1 MSEPRFAGVTL
12 ADVQALQ
19 RAVGVNPDGI
29 YGPATHR
36 AVMAK
41 VAPAAPAAPP
51 DGKRRVD
58 ARAIA
63 LLHHFESC
71 KLTAYRC
78 PAGVWTI
85 GWGNTRYEDG
95 SPVKPGDRISQQRAD
110 ALFRNILATFEDGVS
125 RAAPKATD
133 HQFGAMVSLAYNIG
147 LAAFGRSSVLRH
159 HNAGAHDKAADAFLL
174 WNKAGGKVLPGLV
187 RRRNAERA
195 LYLGDFAAFNRTF
208 GFEQ

>member
-1 MSEPRFAGVTL
+1 MSAPRFAGVTL

-19 RAVGVNPDGI
+19 RAVGVDPDGI

-36 AVMAK
+36 AVMAR
-41 VAPAAPAAPP
+41 VAPAAPP

-71 KLTAYRC
+71 RLTAYRC

-95 SPVKPGDRISQQRAD
+95 GPVKPGDRISQQRAD
-110 ALFRNILATFEDGVS
+110 ALFRNILATFEDGVAK
-125 RAAPKATD
+125 AAPRATD

-147 LAAFGRSSVLRH
+147 MAAFGRSSVLHR

-174 WNKAGGKVLPGLV
+174 WNKGGGKVLAGLV
-187 RRRNAERA
+187 RRRNAERL
-195 LYLGDFAAFNRTF
+195 LYLGDFAAFDRAI
-208 GFEQ
+208 GFKP